1 MTDLNVS
8 GLDQTI
14 HKTNEWIDDVKN
26 EIGCM
31 SREEAYRALSSTL
44 HALRDRLVPEE
55 AVQLAAQLPLLIR
68 GMYYDGYTLSG
79 KPLTVRSKDDFLD
92 LVGSELTTTPE
103 INPEDAAKG
112 VFSVLERRVSK
123 GEIDDIKS
131 QLPEEIKELWQ

>member
-1 MTDLNVS
+1 MTDLNIS

-31 SREEAYRALSSTL
+31 SRDEAYRALSSTL
-44 HALRDRLVPEE
+44 HALRDRLIPEE
-55 AVQLAAQLPLLIR
+55 AIQLAAQLPLLIR

-79 KPLTVRSKDDFLD
+79 KPIPVRRKDEFLD
-92 LVGSELTTTPE
+92 LIGSELTMAPD
-103 INPEDAAKG
+103 IDPEDAAKG